1 MPSYRRTLPRIEWG
15 ARRTLFRYVVGDD
28 LTLAGAVF
36 SRAST
41 ATYVDANGVLQT
53 AASGVA
59 RDAHYVNG
67 ERTLLLEPAST
78 NLLLRSQEFD
88 NASWGKTNVT
98 VTPNAAIAPDG
109 TLTAD
114 LVEATATAATVIVQ
128 GVVVNATACT
138 FTVYTKRVTG
148 DAHAARF
155 GLYNNSTAQGLYFG
169 SFNRGTGVFT
179 PATGTGTWEAEALP
193 DDWWRLTLTVTTG
206 ITSGNTVNAY
216 PGFGGGVN
224 PAGEGHYIWGAQ
236 LEALAVP
243 TSYIPT
249 EGSTVTRAADSL
261 YFPYTALP
269 QALTIYQRSVNR
281 GQYVVDGNTHWM
293 ARIGSASVSTDPR
306 LGLFSSASGQEG
318 AQYDDGTTLVSSAGP
333 LSTQALGDVVEQRA
347 VFGGTTVTCGAA
359 VNGGAEALAAES
371 AASGESAAWS
381 AERLYLTDGV
391 TVIAYTH
398 VVVASGTH
406 TMARLRAVGSGDD
419 LFADLLAIAYPLD
432 EAVSF
437 PVPQEGSQM
446 VFVPSGEAD
455 GWDAGEMHILEGVIR
470 WIPREDTVTP
480 AATGWDGDAGW
491 RAFLSWA
498 RRGNPFWYCPDASD
512 LSTGWTMY
520 LEGPFNE
527 APTIEADMTRAV
539 RVRFRSTVPIEGY

>member
-15 ARRTLFRYVVGDD
+15 AKRTLFRYVAGDD

-67 ERTLLLEPAST
+67 ERTLLLEPASE
-78 NLLLRSQEFD
+78 NLLLHSEAFD
-88 NASWGKTNVT
+88 NAAWQKTNVT
-98 VTPNAAIAPDG
+98 VTPNAAVAPDG
-109 TLTAD
+109 TMTAD
-114 LVEATATAATVIVQ
+114 LVEATATGATVLQQPAVI
-128 GVVVNATACT
+128 NATVCT
-138 FTVYTKRVTG
+138 FSVFTKRATG
-148 DAHAARF
+148 VAHAASF
-155 GLYNNSTAQGLYFG
+155 GLYNFTTAQDLYFG
-169 SFNRGTGVFT
+169 SFDRSTGVFT
-179 PATGTGTWEAEALP
+179 PTFGTGAWTATLLASG
-193 DDWWRLTLTVTTG
+193 WWRLSLTVTTG
-206 ITSGNTVNAY
+206 ITAGNTVNAY
-216 PGFGGGVN
+216 AGFSGSVIT
-224 PAGEGHYIWGAQ
+224 AGEGHYVWGGQ
-236 LEALAVP
+236 VEALAVP

-249 EGSTVTRAADSL
+249 TTVAVPREADSL
-261 YFPYTALP
+261 YLPYTAPP
-269 QALTIYQRSVNR
+269 QEMTVYARGANVGAGRAGSNYVSIRSEGFAAPYLRVGTN
-281 GQYVVDGNTHWM
+281 GASDGSVVGDW
-293 ARIGSASVSTDPR
+293 
-306 LGLFSSASGQEG
+306 F
-318 AQYDDGTTLVSSAGP
+318 DGTAASTSPSGPAAIGDIVEWNLRLSGAGVVTLGYANNGAAE
-333 LSTQALGDVVEQRA
+333 TLG
-347 VFGGTTVTCGAA
+347 TPGAA
-359 VNGGAEALAAES
+359 VPLAAAFS
-371 AASGESAAWS
+371 APT
-381 AERLYLTDGV
+381 RLYLEGPH
-391 TVIAYTH
+391 AYTH
-398 VVVASGTH
+398 IVVAAGTH

-419 LFADLLAIAYPLD
+419 LFEDLLTIAYPLD

-498 RRGNPFWYCPDASD
+498 RRGNAFWYCPDASD

-520 LEGPFNE
+520 LEGPFSE